1 MPSSS
6 SSTRRTC
13 PKSTNW
19 RRKKDGHA
27 NLRYLRHG
35 NRFFLFATKGRHPFF
50 LAETDAI
57 RDIRRHAL
65 RIGGYS
71 LSFRRDGRDQSKR
84 RVHVRIAEEPCR
96 ELLARFEHRA
106 TRLKADTLAARLYDI
121 PYRDYAPVR
130 GQLCRLPRAVNRR
143 RRRAGP
149 AKLPPECPFFHR
161 PPLRRVQ
168 PTPEVG

>member
-35 NRFFLFATKGRHPFF
+35 NRFFLFATKGQHPFF
-50 LAETDAI
+50 VAETDAI

-71 LSFRRDGRDQSKR
+71 VSFRRDGRDQSKR

-96 ELLARFEHRA
+96 ELLARFEHQA

-121 PYRDYAPVR
+121 PYRGYAPV
-130 GQLCRLPRAVNRR
+130 
-143 RRRAGP
+143 
-149 AKLPPECPFFHR
+149 
-161 PPLRRVQ
+161 
-168 PTPEVG
+168 